1 MKLQSEAKTIVH
13 ARNPPYSPMRARGA
27 DSFERSLYGPERSHT
42 LTRVKPVLGRDA
54 PFGGLRQIP
63 KSITLACRRH
73 CRFTSDLS
81 PRAAARA
88 RKELQTIVNMP
99 GSISS
104 ALSARWFY
112 ETGHQF
118 QPQSTLRTCR
128 AATATTNATI
138 ATPA

>member
-13 ARNPPYSPMRARGA
+13 AHDPPYSPMRARGA
-27 DSFERSLYGPERSHT
+27 DPFDRSLTGPERSHT

-63 KSITLACRRH
+63 KSITLVCRRH

-112 ETGHQF
+112 WQLEGFTRSLGRGGIDEQKQHNPGF
-118 QPQSTLRTCR
+118 SNCP
-128 AATATTNATI
+128 
-138 ATPA
+138 

>member
-27 DSFERSLYGPERSHT
+27 DSFDRSLSGPERSHT

-104 ALSARWFY
+104 ALSARC
-112 ETGHQF
+112 
-118 QPQSTLRTCR
+118 LL
-128 AATATTNATI
+128 AN
-138 ATPA
+138 